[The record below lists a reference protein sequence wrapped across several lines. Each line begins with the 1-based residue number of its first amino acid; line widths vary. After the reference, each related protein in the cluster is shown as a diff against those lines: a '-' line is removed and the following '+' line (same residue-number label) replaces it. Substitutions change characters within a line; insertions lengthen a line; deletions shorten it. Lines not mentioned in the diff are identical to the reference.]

1 MGGLVG
7 CLVLLPFLL
16 YRAPDVRICDP
27 RHSEGTGTIQG
38 NAWMGERV
46 DALGLRT
53 WPVDQWQSR
62 RQVGRARHDARGRG
76 AVVRSELG
84 DQLRNGLRWPSAG
97 VGFERLLPGD
107 GVCARK
113 QAALKL
119 VGS

>member
-7 CLVLLPFLL
+7 RLVLLSVLL
-16 YRAPDVRICDP
+16 HRAPDIRICDP
-27 RHSEGTGTIQG
+27 RNSERTGTLQG
-38 NAWMGERV
+38 NAWMGEWV

-53 WPVDQWQSR
+53 RPVDQWQFR

-76 AVVRSELG
+76 AVVRREL
-84 DQLRNGLRWPSAG
+84 DDELCNRLRWPSAG

-113 QAALKL
+113 QAAFKL
-119 VGS
+119 VG